1 MTIDSCNRI
10 RKKIVK
16 VVLPI
21 LFCAVCSG
29 CYLIETIQPTPL
41 PQKTP
46 TSLIN
51 INALPTLPTLPPAL
65 ETATPIPESDFT
77 YDTTGVIFDHLT
89 EEPVPTEP
97 NQAARV
103 IGTVSEFSGSDLI
116 IKNSS
121 GESYTITCDDFCF
134 YVDNRKKIISG
145 EAVQPGA
152 EIAVF
157 GATDSEKPEKI
168 HADAIVL
175 NGTVKSEKTPKTDLS
190 YLPNGMTYQEFELAS
205 PPLPAPLRLEPVEGS
220 LEDHLNKRK
229 MTTLS
234 ERTEFSYGFYGETYS
249 TSLEYDTDGNRDPY
263 YPTRSNLTIYSNGY
277 EFYSFWFPHV
287 KSPFFYNWGIVNYGG
302 DWYLPIRMTVDIN
315 PDPDITEL
323 IYSDRTIMSQMNF
336 DKSFNYIRSF
346 GFSIIGYNLFYFYQ
360 RPGGYGIAINRVDYP
375 LNFDEIIFGLVGDYQ
390 DLNPFYSD
398 TLITFFG
405 LRGNTWYYVE
415 LTAPEE

>member
-16 VVLPI
+16 IVLPI
-21 LFCAVCSG
+21 LFCTICSG

-51 INALPTLPTLPPAL
+51 INALPTLPTLPPAV

-77 YDTTGVIFDHLT
+77 YDTTGIIFDHLT

-121 GESYTITCDDFCF
+121 RDSYTITCDDFCF

-168 HADAIVL
+168 HADAIIL
-175 NGTVKSEKTPKTDLS
+175 
-190 YLPNGMTYQEFELAS
+190 
-205 PPLPAPLRLEPVEGS
+205 
-220 LEDHLNKRK
+220 
-229 MTTLS
+229 
-234 ERTEFSYGFYGETYS
+234 
-249 TSLEYDTDGNRDPY
+249 
-263 YPTRSNLTIYSNGY
+263 
-277 EFYSFWFPHV
+277 
-287 KSPFFYNWGIVNYGG
+287 
-302 DWYLPIRMTVDIN
+302 
-315 PDPDITEL
+315 
-323 IYSDRTIMSQMNF
+323 
-336 DKSFNYIRSF
+336 
-346 GFSIIGYNLFYFYQ
+346 
-360 RPGGYGIAINRVDYP
+360 
-375 LNFDEIIFGLVGDYQ
+375 
-390 DLNPFYSD
+390 
-398 TLITFFG
+398 
-405 LRGNTWYYVE
+405 
-415 LTAPEE
+415 